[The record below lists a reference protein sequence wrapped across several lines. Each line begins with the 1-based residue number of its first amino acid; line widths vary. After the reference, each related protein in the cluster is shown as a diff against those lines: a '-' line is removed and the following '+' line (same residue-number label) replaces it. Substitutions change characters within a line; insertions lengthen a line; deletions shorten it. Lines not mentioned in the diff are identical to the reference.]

1 MNRLVTVPPTPHVI
15 SRERLPL
22 LRASTSVTTVIRP
35 AREPSGDDPPTDL
48 SGPDPAPVFGRLF
61 DEHASGLHRY
71 LARRVGTTIADD
83 LVSETFLAA
92 LRGRH
97 GYDPTRAAVRPWLYG
112 IASNLLR
119 RHLRDE
125 LRELRATARLV
136 DPHVVETPEGRIA
149 ERLDARTR
157 VARLAGALALLSDGD
172 REVLLLTSWAGLSPV
187 EIAQALDIPAGT
199 VRSRLHRVRRWLRAN
214 AAEQGEESDD

>member
-1 MNRLVTVPPTPHVI
+1 
-15 SRERLPL
+15 
-22 LRASTSVTTVIRP
+22 VTTVIRH
-35 AREPSGDDPPTDL
+35 AGDDPPPELIDL
-48 SGPDPAPVFGRLF
+48 SGPDPASAFGRLF
-61 DEHASGLHRY
+61 DEHAPGLHRY

-97 GYDPTRAAVRPWLYG
+97 GYDPARAGVRPWLYG

-125 LRELRATARLV
+125 LRELRATARLA

-149 ERLDARTR
+149 DRLDARAR
-157 VARLAGALALLSDGD
+157 VARLAGALARLSDGD

-187 EIAQALDIPAGT
+187 EIGHALDIPAGT

-214 AAEQGEESDD
+214 AAEQGEGSDD

>member
-1 MNRLVTVPPTPHVI
+1 
-15 SRERLPL
+15 
-22 LRASTSVTTVIRP
+22 VTTVIQPDR
-35 AREPSGDDPPTDL
+35 APSGDDPPPEPNDL
-48 SGPDPAPVFGRLF
+48 SGPDPGEAFSRLF
-61 DEHASGLHRY
+61 DEHAGDLHRY

-97 GYDPTRAAVRPWLYG
+97 SYDPARAGVRPWLYG
-112 IASNLLR
+112 IAGNLLR
-119 RHLRDE
+119 RHLRHE

-149 ERLDARTR
+149 DRLDARTR
-157 VARLAGALALLSDGD
+157 VAQLAGALARLSDGD

-187 EIAQALDIPAGT
+187 EIAQAMGIPAGT

-214 AAEQGEESDD
+214 APEPEEGSDD

>member
-1 MNRLVTVPPTPHVI
+1 
-15 SRERLPL
+15 
-22 LRASTSVTTVIRP
+22 VTTVIRP
-35 AREPSGDDPPTDL
+35 AGEDPPSDPTDL
-48 SGPDPAPVFGRLF
+48 SGPDPAAVFGRLF
-61 DEHASGLHRY
+61 DQHASGLHRY
-71 LARRVGTTIADD
+71 LARRVGTTVADD

-97 GYDPTRAAVRPWLYG
+97 GYDPARAGVRPWLYG

-119 RHLRDE
+119 RHVRDE

-136 DPHVVETPEGRIA
+136 DSHVVETPEGRIA
-149 ERLDARTR
+149 DRLDARTR
-157 VARLAGALALLSDGD
+157 VAHLAGALARLSDGD

-214 AAEQGEESDD
+214 ASEHGEGFDD